1 MTLFLALLL
10 DALFGEPKW
19 LWSRLPHPAV
29 LMGNLIGRATGVINH
44 APHQKPKGV
53 ILCIGLTGLAGL
65 IGLLLAQLG
74 PAAEILVTAILVAQ
88 KSLMQ
93 HVQDVAQS
101 LRLSLAAGR
110 RSVSM
115 IVGRDTAEMDAPQ
128 VARGAIESAAENF
141 SDGIVAPVF
150 WFALAGL
157 PGVILYKM
165 INTADSMIGYKNE
178 TYQDFG
184 WACARLDDLL
194 NWAPA
199 RLSAFGIWLM
209 TGCRTSWDTII
220 DEAKL
225 HRSPNAGWPEAAMA
239 YALNIS
245 LSGPRSY
252 EGNFEKFPWVNA
264 AGHKNIG
271 PVEIEKSVQTLWRT
285 WAAMALLV
293 AGMSLALLH

>member
-29 LMGNLIGRATGVINH
+29 LMGNLIGRATGMLNH

-110 RSVSM
+110 RSVAM

-128 VARGAIESAAENF
+128 VARRRHRKRGRKFFRWNRRAGFLVRPSRF
-141 SDGIVAPVF
+141 S
-150 WFALAGL
+150 
-157 PGVILYKM
+157 PG
-165 INTADSMIGYKNE
+165 
-178 TYQDFG
+178 
-184 WACARLDDLL
+184 
-194 NWAPA
+194 
-199 RLSAFGIWLM
+199 
-209 TGCRTSWDTII
+209 
-220 DEAKL
+220 
-225 HRSPNAGWPEAAMA
+225 
-239 YALNIS
+239 
-245 LSGPRSY
+245 
-252 EGNFEKFPWVNA
+252 
-264 AGHKNIG
+264 
-271 PVEIEKSVQTLWRT
+271 
-285 WAAMALLV
+285 
-293 AGMSLALLH
+293 